1 MLLRR
6 AFLYNIH
13 LSFKQPCNM
22 ENINFY
28 IGAFE
33 YVEKLNNLPKVMLE
47 SERDLVNQIC
57 PIAGRVRKTLRN
69 ELEC

>member
-1 MLLRR
+1 
-6 AFLYNIH
+6 
-13 LSFKQPCNM
+13 M

-33 YVEKLNNLPKVMLE
+33 YVEKLSNLPKVMLE